1 MLIESATQPA
11 VATRDRILAAAILR
25 FSRHAYEETGLRDI
39 AADVGVDVAYVHR
52 CFGSK
57 ERLFTEA
64 LRATTRAD
72 RLLADV
78 ASDPASVLARLIFS
92 EDGPRSPDEVTPL
105 DIIIRS
111 LSSPKAAS
119 VLRAFIVE
127 DFIVP
132 LSEKLG
138 RPGMREASMIAAFLV
153 GIGIMRTVLQVA
165 PLQEPE
171 GGELERCMAE
181 VIACMTGETARPI

>member
-1 MLIESATQPA
+1 MLIETAIRPA

-39 AADVGVDVAYVHR
+39 AEDVGVDVAYVHR

-78 ASDPASVLARLIFS
+78 ASDPAPVLAGLIFS
-92 EDGPRSPDEVTPL
+92 EDGPRSPDEVTLL
-105 DIIIRS
+105 DIVIRS

-127 DFIVP
+127 DFIAP
-132 LSEKLG
+132 LSERLG

-153 GIGIMRTVLQVA
+153 GIGIMRTVLQVT

-171 GGELERCMAE
+171 GGELERRMAE
-181 VIACMTGETARPI
+181 VIACAMGETARPT

>member
-171 GGELERCMAE
+171 GGELERRMAE
-181 VIACMTGETARPI
+181 VIACMTGETARLI